1 MFLEN
6 LVSEALPLPGVWARQ
21 AASDCRASLPD
32 EPGLARSQNG
42 GGSDTGWRRLGQ
54 GRWSSSQDHLGHLI
68 CFPCVFAE
76 QTAGLQWT
84 SFRERPG
91 ANEALN

>member
-1 MFLEN
+1 M
-6 LVSEALPLPGVWARQ
+6 PGVWARQ
-21 AASDCRASLPD
+21 AVSVCKAWLLD

-42 GGSDTGWRRLGQ
+42 GGSDTGRQSLGQ
-54 GRWSSSQDHLGHLI
+54 GRWSYSPDHLGHLI
-68 CFPCVFAE
+68 CVPCMFAE

-84 SFRERPG
+84 SFRKRPG